1 MDYSMP
7 RLLVPHYLLEFAQ
20 VQVHWIGD
28 ATNHLILCHRGCLLP
43 SPFAFSLCQ
52 HRCLFQW
59 AGSWHQMPKLLKL
72 QQHESFQWVFRVDF
86 LSGWLVWSP
95 CCPRDSQES
104 SPVPQF
110 ESINSQCSA
119 FFMVQLSHPFMTTG
133 KTIALTLWT
142 LCLCFLIHFLGL
154 A

>member
-110 ESINSQCSA
+110 ENISSSVLKLLYGPTLTFI
-119 FFMVQLSHPFMTTG
+119 HDYW
-133 KTIALTLWT
+133 KTHSFVYMDLCQQSVTLD
-142 LCLCFLIHFLGL
+142 F
-154 A
+154 